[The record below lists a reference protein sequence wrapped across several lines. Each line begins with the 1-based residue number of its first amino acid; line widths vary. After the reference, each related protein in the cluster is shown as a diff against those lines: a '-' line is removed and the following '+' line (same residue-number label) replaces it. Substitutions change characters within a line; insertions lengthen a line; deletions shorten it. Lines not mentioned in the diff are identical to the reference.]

1 MSAVTLAS
9 LRSTIRSRGD
19 VPLSRKF
26 SNEYLN
32 AEIQTSW
39 ADLHELI
46 EDVNEGYFDKD
57 GTVTTTAS
65 TAFVALPSDCWKVK
79 AIDILDGGEYRE
91 LRQIAIGERN
101 RYGATTDMPDAYRLT
116 ERGVD
121 LFPTPNAVY
130 TLRVTYARVVTPLSE
145 SSPTT
150 MPNEWHDY
158 VIWSV
163 IVRIAAS
170 EERPINEYAA
180 MLEQSKQRITRG
192 ASKRRQQ
199 EPEYLV
205 LREAPADWWRY

>member
-1 MSAVTLAS
+1 MSSITLAS
-9 LRSTIRSRGD
+9 IRSTIRTRGD
-19 VPLSRKF
+19 CPLSRKF
-26 SNEYLN
+26 TDAYVN
-32 AEIQTSW
+32 AEAQTSW

-46 EDVNEGYFDKD
+46 EDVNEGYWDKD
-57 GTVTTTAS
+57 GTISTTAS
-65 TAFVALPSDCWKVK
+65 TAFVALPADCWKVK
-79 AIDILDGGEYRE
+79 GIDILDGGEYRE

-101 RYGATTDMPDAYRLT
+101 RYGSSQDMPDAYRLT
-116 ERGVD
+116 ERGAD
-121 LFPTPNAVY
+121 LYPTPNAVY

-145 SSPTT
+145 SSPTV

-158 VIWSV
+158 VIWSA
-163 IVRIAAS
+163 ILRIATS

-205 LREAPADWWRY
+205 LREQAPDWWWP